1 MIFSYNNPIEELEA
15 KVAEFFGAP
24 YAVAVDCCTHGIEL
38 CLRLLQEGDKFDYVY
53 TCPTHTYLSIPMTFE
68 KLNLDWHFVE
78 EKWEDYYVIG
88 NTNII
93 DAAVLW
99 KKDSYIPSSIMCV
112 SFQAK
117 KHLSLNKG
125 GMILC
130 DDVESA
136 DILRQIRY
144 DGRPDLNRPWADQKI
159 QLFGY
164 HYQMTYE
171 TAEIGLDKLPDA
183 IAKIPR
189 KWTYKDYPDLSR
201 YDIFQRGIIH

>member
-1 MIFSYNNPIEELEA
+1 
-15 KVAEFFGAP
+15 
-24 YAVAVDCCTHGIEL
+24 
-38 CLRLLQEGDKFDYVY
+38 
-53 TCPTHTYLSIPMTFE
+53 
-68 KLNLDWHFVE
+68 
-78 EKWEDYYVIG
+78 
-88 NTNII
+88 
-93 DAAVLW
+93 LW

-117 KHLSLNKG
+117 KHLSLGKG

-159 QLFGY
+159 KLFGY

-183 IAKIPR
+183 ITRLPR
-189 KWTYKDYPDLSR
+189 KWTYKDYPDLAR
-201 YDIFQRGIIH
+201 YDIFQQGITH